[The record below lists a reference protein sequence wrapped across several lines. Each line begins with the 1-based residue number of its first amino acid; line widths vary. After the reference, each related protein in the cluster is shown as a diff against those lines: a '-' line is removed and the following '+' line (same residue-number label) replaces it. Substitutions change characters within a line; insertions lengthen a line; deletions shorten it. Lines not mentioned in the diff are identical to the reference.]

1 MELRCTV
8 NPYIPVTHQSHLVYS
23 LIQIIPAADPQEH
36 TAALNL
42 GLVVDASESM
52 IIPILSEAQFKELQE
67 GGMAKQKAVDGVK
80 VWQFEV
86 PRGFKINAPS
96 NLDFIKQALGIVSN
110 TLRAQDRFSLV
121 AFAEDALLVVPNSP
135 GTDSDRLAK
144 SIDRLDSIDLGDE
157 TYMARGM
164 DMGQQQIQAGARKD
178 AIDRMILLTDGYTKD
193 EALCYTWAMQAKK
206 RGLIISTM
214 GLGLDFNEDLLIS
227 LAESTGGNAYFIQ
240 DSAKIP
246 DAFETEL
253 SGAQSVTW
261 RNLCLSLAL
270 PTDVTLR
277 RVHRVTPTIAHIAAN
292 ADSIELGDLD
302 ARNPPSVLVELVV
315 PPRPT
320 GSYRLAQASLHGRSP
335 IGHRRELAR
344 QDILV
349 EYSEKPSEAKQTDH
363 TLMSAVQRVS
373 AFKLQNQA
381 LQEANRGNIAG
392 ATRRLQTAGQR
403 LIDMG
408 HKDLGETMLDEAERM
423 TRDGQ
428 MSGAGTKKLR
438 YGTRKLK

>member
-1 MELRCTV
+1 MKLECTV
-8 NPYIPVTHQSHLVYS
+8 NPYIPVTHQAHLVYS
-23 LIQIIPAADPQEH
+23 LIQVVSEVDKSEH

-52 IIPILSEAQFKELQE
+52 SIPILSEAQFRELRE
-67 GGMAKQKAVDGVK
+67 GGKAKQKAVDGVK

-86 PRGFKINAPS
+86 PRGFKIDAPS
-96 NLDFIKQALGIVSN
+96 NLEFTKQALKLVAD
-110 TLRAQDRFSLV
+110 TLRARDRFSLV
-121 AFAEDALLVVPNSP
+121 AFAEDALLMVPNSP
-135 GTDSDRLAK
+135 GVDSVKLDQA
-144 SIDRLDSIDLGDE
+144 IDRLDDIDLGDE

-164 DMGQQQIQAGARKD
+164 DMGQQQILAGASQD
-178 AIDRMILLTDGYTKD
+178 AVDRMILLTDGYTKD
-193 EALCYTWAMQAKK
+193 ETLCYAWAAQAQKK
-206 RGLIISTM
+206 GLIVSTM

-227 LAESTGGNAYFIQ
+227 LAELTGGNAYFIQ
-240 DSAKIP
+240 DSAEIP
-246 DAFETEL
+246 DAFQIEL

-261 RNLCLSLAL
+261 RSLCLSLTL

-302 ARNPPSVLVELVV
+302 NRHPPSILLELVV
-315 PPRPT
+315 PPRPA
-320 GSYRLAQASLHGRSP
+320 GSYRLAQATLQGHSP
-335 IGHRRELAR
+335 VGQVQELAQ

-349 EYSEKPSEAKQTDH
+349 RYSEKPSAAKRIDP

-373 AFKLQNQA
+373 AFKLQTQA
-381 LQEANRGNIAG
+381 LQEASRGNIAG

-408 HKDLGETMLDEAERM
+408 HKDIGETMLEEAKRM
-423 TRDGQ
+423 ARDGQ
-428 MSGAGTKKLR
+428 MSSAGTKKLR